1 MMDNVIFLIL
11 RRMRRPLITLVVIYA
26 VAIIGLLTIPG
37 RLPDGTPWRMD
48 IFHAFYFVSFMSTT
62 IGFGEVPHEFSDAQ
76 RIWVTLVIYVSVIG
90 WLYSIGT
97 LLSLLQDKAFK
108 QALTEL
114 RFAKHIRKLSEPFYL
129 ICGYG
134 ETGGTLAR
142 DMTDRGRHVV
152 VLDISEDA
160 INMTKMA
167 NLRDDVPALAVDA
180 RIPQALVEAGLERD
194 QCDGVIA
201 VTNDS
206 WANLKIALT
215 AKLLNPDTPVVC
227 RAESA
232 EVEANMASFGTDHII
247 DPFETFALH
256 LSTAL
261 QAPCLYLLQQWLS
274 GHENEML
281 SEPIYP
287 PREGQWIL
295 CGYGRFGKAVYRR
308 LRQEGIDVV
317 VVEAA
322 PELTGRSEGRFIE
335 GVGTEA
341 VTLEQA
347 HVAHAVGLVAG
358 TDNDVNNLSIIMTAK
373 ALNPSLFVILR
384 QNLAENERI
393 AHRVGADIVMY
404 PSSIVANRIR
414 SLLVTPLLSQFIGL
428 ASNQDDAWACR
439 VVSRISGVIGERAPA
454 VWEVTIDDEQAHA
467 VYQHIG
473 RGHRPLLHHL
483 LRDPRDRDQRLDCVP
498 LLLAR
503 EQSREAMPSP
513 DTPLRHGDQL
523 LFTGRYRA
531 RRRMEWTLLNEHA
544 LAYAMD
550 DASDHRTL
558 LGRWFERL
566 GLQ

>member
-1 MMDNVIFLIL
+1 MDNVIFLIL

-26 VAIIGLLTIPG
+26 IAIIGLGLIPG
-37 RLPDGTPWRMD
+37 RLEDGTPWRMD

-62 IGFGEVPHEFSDAQ
+62 IGFGEIPHEFSDAQ
-76 RIWVTLVIYVSVIG
+76 RMWVTVVIYVSVIG

-97 LLSLLQDKAFK
+97 LLSLVQDKAFR

-114 RFAKHIRKLSEPFYL
+114 RFAKHIRKLREPFYL

-134 ETGGTLAR
+134 ETGSSLAR

-194 QCDGVIA
+194 NCHGVIA

-215 AKLLNPDTPVVC
+215 AKLLNSDTPVVC

-247 DPFETFALH
+247 DPFATFALH

-261 QAPCLYLLQQWLS
+261 QSPCLYLLLQWLT
-274 GHENEML
+274 GHEGERL

-287 PREGQWIL
+287 PREGVWIL

-322 PELTGRSEGRFIE
+322 PELTGRSDGRFIE

-347 HVAHAVGLVAG
+347 QVGHAVGLVAG

-373 ALNPSLFVILR
+373 ALNPGLFVILR

-393 AHRVGADIVMY
+393 ANRVGADIVMY

-439 VVSRISGVIGERAPA
+439 VVSRIAGVIGRRAPV
-454 VWEVTIDDEQAHA
+454 VWEVEIDDEQAHA
-467 VYQHIG
+467 VYQHAG
-473 RGHRPLLHHL
+473 RGRRPLLRHL
-483 LRDPRDRDQRLDCVP
+483 LLDPRDRDQRLDCLP
-498 LLLAR
+498 LLLVR
-503 EQSREAMPSP
+503 EQSRDAMPAL
-513 DTPLRHGDQL
+513 DTRLKRGDKL
-523 LFTGRYRA
+523 LFCGRNRA

-544 LAYAMD
+544 LAYVMND
-550 DASDHRTL
+550 GSDHRTL
-558 LGRWFERL
+558 LGSLLERL